1 MVDKKRTIQ
10 TIDAAGKA
18 PGRLAT
24 QIAMILIGKTK
35 PDYAPNVDSG
45 DAVEVKNASKMTVSG
60 NKMEQKTYYKHTGGP
75 RGLSATLMKTVW
87 AKDPG
92 DVLRR
97 AVDRMLPKNT
107 HRTPRMKR
115 LNIQN

>member
-1 MVDKKRTIQ
+1 MTKNTRAIQ
-10 TIDAAGKA
+10 SFDAAGKA

-24 QIAMILIGKTK
+24 QIAMTLIGKTK
-35 PDYAPNVDSG
+35 ATWAPNVDDG
-45 DAVEVKNASKMTVSG
+45 DAVEVKNAAQMKISG
-60 NKMEQKTYYKHTGGP
+60 NKMEQKTYYAHTGGP

-87 AKDPG
+87 AKDPA

-107 HRTPRMKR
+107 HRSPRMRR
-115 LNIQN
+115 LTISN

>member
-1 MVDKKRTIQ
+1 MKTNTRTIQ
-10 TIDAAGKA
+10 TFDAAGKA

-24 QIAMILIGKTK
+24 QIAMTLIGKTK
-35 PDYAPNVDSG
+35 ATWTPNVDDG
-45 DAVEVKNASKMTVSG
+45 DAVEVKNASKMKVSG
-60 NKMEQKTYYKHTGGP
+60 NKMDQKTYYKHTGGP

-87 AKDPG
+87 AKDPA

-107 HRTPRMKR
+107 HRTPRMRR
-115 LNIQN
+115 LTISN